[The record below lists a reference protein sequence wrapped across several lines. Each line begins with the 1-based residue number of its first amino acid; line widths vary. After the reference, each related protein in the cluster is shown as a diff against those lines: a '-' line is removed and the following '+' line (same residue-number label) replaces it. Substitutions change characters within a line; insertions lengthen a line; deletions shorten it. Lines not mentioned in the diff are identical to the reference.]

1 MSSVLGTFEQ
11 VLPNYRLV
19 QINHGDTLQDIA
31 ARYLG
36 DANQWIDLA
45 QINNLVWPYVT
56 DDPELVGPRV
66 LLSGNTIKVPAAV
79 GTQIGTS
86 AGDTFLRDI
95 AMKGKRMQ
103 VDASGDFALVSGAA
117 NLKQQLA
124 DRVMTPMGQLSRH
137 PDYGCMAYRLIGKA
151 NGPTADSLASQ
162 YVRTALAADYRVSS
176 VQSSKAAVSGEAIA
190 ATAQVMAIDGNS
202 FDMTWPSSQ
211 N

>member
-1 MSSVLGTFEQ
+1 MTSVLGTFEQ
-11 VLPNYRLV
+11 VLPNFRMV
-19 QINHGDTLQDIA
+19 RINHGDTLQDIA

-36 DANQWIDLA
+36 DANQWIDIAML
-45 QINNLVWPYVT
+45 NNLVWPYTT
-56 DDPELVGPRV
+56 DNPELSGPGV
-66 LLSGNTIKVPAAV
+66 LLSGNMIKVPAAAGSQSGV
-79 GTQIGTS
+79 F

-95 AMKGKRMQ
+95 AMNGKRMQ

-137 PDYGCMAYRLIGKA
+137 PDYGCMAYRLLGKA
-151 NGPTADSLASQ
+151 NGPTAGALASQ
-162 YVRTALAADYRVSS
+162 YVRSSLAADFRVAS
-176 VQSSKAAVSGEAIA
+176 VQSSKAMVSGDAIT
-190 ATAQVMAIDGNS
+190 ATAQVMAIDGNA